1 VGRLQFVVGA
11 EMGRFIVLSA
21 ERPARMLWH
30 RRKLDGIRGLGGRR
44 SAISTL
50 RRSMLAASA
59 LSSAGVLVASTATAE
74 AAAGVID
81 ASRTA
86 LVSMTLGIA
95 AFAVL
100 GVAAM
105 HRARNRAEAESAAL
119 RHQLADSKARSD
131 RAEALVDADDQRL
144 VAWSAPGEPPLVM
157 GRLPRSCGAPDE
169 RAAFLAFG
177 AWLVPASARALD
189 TALDNL
195 RARGETFA
203 LTLETTNGSFVEAVG
218 RTAGG
223 RAVARFHDLSGDR
236 LALAELAARHSR
248 VSEEVEAMRQLLQAA
263 PMPAWIRG
271 ADGALRW
278 TNNAFASAVEASDP
292 QDAVA
297 RNLELLDT
305 AGREAIRADHE
316 GKAAAQLRLPV
327 IFAGSRRV
335 FDVIDVV
342 SETGSAGIATDA
354 TELET
359 VQNQMKRLAEF
370 HARTLDQLATAVAV
384 FGSDRRLRFY
394 NAAFRSLF
402 GLEASFL
409 DSQPDESAVLERM
422 RASRRLPEQADF
434 KSWRNELLSAY
445 QSLDAREHWWHLPDG
460 QTLRVLANPH
470 PQGGITWIYENVTEQ
485 LELESRYN
493 ALSRVQGET
502 LDHLAEG
509 VAVFGS
515 DGRIKLHNP
524 AFARI
529 WRLDQKLLANGQHIG
544 EIERACRRL
553 HDAPEEWARF
563 TARVAGLD
571 ESRAPSQG
579 RMERSD
585 GRVVDYATVPLP
597 GGQTMVTFIDVSD
610 TVQVERA
617 LTDRNEALEAA
628 DGLKNAFI
636 QHVSYELRSPLT
648 NIIGFTQLLSD
659 VSIGPLTEKQ
669 REYTGYIL
677 SSSGSLLA
685 IVNDILDLA
694 TVDAGIIALELGE
707 VDIAMTV
714 AAAIEGVRDRLQ
726 EAQLVLDTRI
736 PGEIGSFVAD
746 EKRVRQIL
754 YNLLSNAVG
763 FSSHGGSIELSA
775 ERSADAVT
783 FTVEDHGPGIAPEFL
798 DSVFD
803 RFESRAA
810 GSARGGAGLGLAIV
824 KSFVE
829 LHGGTVSIRSDEG
842 YGTAVTVQLPIRP
855 AELAIAAE

>member
-1 VGRLQFVVGA
+1 MDGTRGA
-11 EMGRFIVLSA
+11 RRWSLVRPHLRQTLLAATSLTGLALSA
-21 ERPARMLWH
+21 GEA
-30 RRKLDGIRGLGGRR
+30 
-44 SAISTL
+44 
-50 RRSMLAASA
+50 LAAGPVAATLNAGNTALTSA
-59 LSSAGVLVASTATAE
+59 LLGVVAFS
-74 AAAGVID
+74 
-81 ASRTA
+81 
-86 LVSMTLGIA
+86 
-95 AFAVL
+95 VL
-100 GVAAM
+100 GAM
-105 HRARNRAEAESAAL
+105 ALMRARNRAEAENAAL
-119 RHQLADSKARSD
+119 KLRLADFKAGAD
-131 RAEALVDADDQRL
+131 RAEALVDAEDQRL

-157 GRLPRSCGAPDE
+157 GRLPKSCGAPED
-169 RAAFLAFG
+169 RSAFLAFG
-177 AWLVPASARALD
+177 AWLEPMAASSLD
-189 TALDNL
+189 TAIATL
-195 RARGETFA
+195 RKRGETFA
-203 LTLETTNGSFVEAVG
+203 ITLETGNGSFVEAVG

-223 RAVARFHDLSGDR
+223 RAVVRFRDLSGDR
-236 LALAELAARHSR
+236 LALAELEARHHR
-248 VSEEVEAMRQLLQAA
+248 LTEDVEAMRALFQATS
-263 PMPAWIRG
+263 MPAWIRG
-271 ADGALRW
+271 RDGKLSW
-278 TNNAFASAVEASDP
+278 VNNAFARAVEARDP
-292 QDAVA
+292 VDAVT
-297 RNLELLDT
+297 RNLEFLDT
-305 AGREAIRADHE
+305 AGREAIGSGHDGQPVSER
-316 GKAAAQLRLPV
+316 RLPAIV
-327 IFAGSRRV
+327 AGARRI
-335 FDVIDVV
+335 FDVVDVV
-342 SETGSAGIATDA
+342 SGTGSAGIAIDA

-359 VQNQMKRLAEF
+359 VQNQMKRLVEF

-384 FGSDRRLRFY
+384 FGSDRRLRSY

-402 GLEASFL
+402 GLEAGFL
-409 DSQPDESAVLERM
+409 DSQPDESAVLDRM

-434 KSWRNELLSAY
+434 KSWRNDLLTAY

-515 DGRIKLHNP
+515 DGRLRLDNP

-529 WRLDQKLLANGQHIG
+529 WRLDPAFLAGHPHIS
-544 EIERACRRL
+544 EVERACRRL
-553 HDAPEEWARF
+553 HDAPAAWTRF
-563 TARVAGLD
+563 TASVAGLD
-571 ESRAPSQG
+571 EGRAPTSG

-597 GGQTMVTFIDVSD
+597 GGQTMVTFMDVSD

-669 REYTGYIL
+669 QEYTGYIL
-677 SSSGSLLA
+677 SSSGALLA

-707 VDIAMTV
+707 VDIERTV

-726 EAQLVLDTRI
+726 ESQLLLQTRI
-736 PGEIGSFVAD
+736 PAGIGSFIAD

-763 FSSHGGSIELSA
+763 FSSLGSSVVLSA
-775 ERSADAVT
+775 SRTAEAIVFS
-783 FTVEDHGPGIAPEFL
+783 VEDQGPGIAPEFL
-798 DSVFD
+798 ASVFD

-829 LHGGTVSIRSDEG
+829 LHGGTVSIRSEEG
-842 YGTAVTVQLPIRP
+842 HGTEVSVHLPIRP
-855 AELAIAAE
+855 TELAVAAE

>member
-1 VGRLQFVVGA
+1 MLTATSLTGLVLMTGRATAAEHSVGLLNAGKTA
-11 EMGRFIVLSA
+11 M
-21 ERPARMLWH
+21 
-30 RRKLDGIRGLGGRR
+30 
-44 SAISTL
+44 
-50 RRSMLAASA
+50 ASA
-59 LSSAGVLVASTATAE
+59 LLGVL
-74 AAAGVID
+74 
-81 ASRTA
+81 
-86 LVSMTLGIA
+86 
-95 AFAVL
+95 AFSVL
-100 GVAAM
+100 GAVALL
-105 HRARNRAEAESAAL
+105 RARNRAEAENASL
-119 RHQLADSKARSD
+119 KHRLADLKAKAD
-131 RAEALVDADDQRL
+131 RAEALVDAEDQRL
-144 VAWSAPGEPPLVM
+144 VAWSAPGEPPLVI
-157 GRLPRSCGAPDE
+157 GRLPESCGAPEE

-177 AWLVPASARALD
+177 TWLVPAAAGRLDGALEK
-189 TALDNL
+189 L
-195 RARGETFA
+195 RRNGETFA
-203 LTLETTNGSFVEAVG
+203 VALETRNGSFVEAAG

-223 RAVARFHDLSGDR
+223 RAVARFRDLSGDR
-236 LALAELAARHSR
+236 LALAALEARHHR
-248 VSEEVEAMRQLLQAA
+248 LTEEVEAMRALLQATS
-263 PMPAWIRG
+263 MPAWIRG
-271 ADGALRW
+271 KDGKLSW
-278 TNNAFASAVEASDP
+278 VNNAFARAVEA
-292 QDAVA
+292 QDSADAAA
-297 RNLELLDT
+297 RNLEFLDT
-305 AGREAIRADHE
+305 AGREAIGVGHD
-316 GKAAAQLRLPV
+316 AQPVFERRLPAIV
-327 IFAGSRRV
+327 AGSRRI
-335 FDVIDVV
+335 FDVVDVV
-342 SETGSAGIATDA
+342 SGTGSAGIAIDA

-359 VQNQMKRLAEF
+359 VQNQMKRLVEF

-384 FGSDRRLRFY
+384 FGPDRRLRSY

-402 GLEASFL
+402 SLDASFL
-409 DSQPDESAVLERM
+409 DTLPDESAVLERM
-422 RASRRLPEQADF
+422 RAGRKLPEQADF
-434 KSWRNELLSAY
+434 KSWRNDLLVAY

-515 DGRIKLHNP
+515 DGRLRLDNP
-524 AFARI
+524 SFARI
-529 WRLDQKLLANGQHIG
+529 WHLDQKFLATHPHIG

-553 HDAPEEWARF
+553 HDAPEAWKRF
-563 TARVAGLD
+563 TTSVAGLD
-571 ESRAPSQG
+571 EGRAPTSG

-585 GRVVDYATVPLP
+585 GRVIDYATVPLP

-610 TVQVERA
+610 TVQVERV
-617 LTDRNEALEAA
+617 LTERNDALEAA

-659 VSIGPLTEKQ
+659 VSIGPLTDKQ
-669 REYTGYIL
+669 QEYTGYIL

-694 TVDAGIIALELGE
+694 TVDAGIIALDLGE
-707 VDIAMTV
+707 VDVERTV

-726 EAQLVLDTRI
+726 ESQLVLETNI
-736 PGEIGSFVAD
+736 PGGIGSFVAD

-763 FSSHGGSIELSA
+763 FSSHGSSIVLNAS
-775 ERSADAVT
+775 RSADAIIFSVQ
-783 FTVEDHGPGIAPEFL
+783 DQGPGIAPEFL

-829 LHGGTVSIRSDEG
+829 LHGGTVSIRSEEG
-842 YGTAVTVQLPIRP
+842 RGTEVSVHLPIRP
-855 AELAIAAE
+855 TELAVAAE

>member
-1 VGRLQFVVGA
+1 
-11 EMGRFIVLSA
+11 
-21 ERPARMLWH
+21 
-30 RRKLDGIRGLGGRR
+30 
-44 SAISTL
+44 
-50 RRSMLAASA
+50 MLAATSLTGLALFAGKAMAAEPTGNPIDAGKTAMASA
-59 LSSAGVLVASTATAE
+59 L
-74 AAAGVID
+74 
-81 ASRTA
+81 
-86 LVSMTLGIA
+86 LGAI

-100 GVAAM
+100 SAVSLL
-105 HRARNRAEAESAAL
+105 RARNRAEAEAASL
-119 RHQLADSKARSD
+119 RHQLADRKAKAD

-144 VAWSAPGEPPLVM
+144 VAWGAAGEPPLVM
-157 GRLPRSCGAPDE
+157 GRLPKSCGAPED
-169 RAAFLAFG
+169 RSAFLAFG
-177 AWLVPASARALD
+177 TWLVPAAAGHLD
-189 TALDNL
+189 TALERL
-195 RARGETFA
+195 RQRGETFA
-203 LTLETTNGSFVEAVG
+203 IALETVNGSFIEAVG

-223 RAVARFHDLSGDR
+223 RAVARFRDLSGDR
-236 LALAELAARHSR
+236 LALAQLEARHQR
-248 VSEEVEAMRQLLQAA
+248 LSEDVEAMRALLQATA
-263 PMPAWIRG
+263 MPAWIRG
-271 ADGALRW
+271 KDGKLSW
-278 TNNAFASAVEASDP
+278 VNNAFARAVEARDP
-292 QDAVA
+292 EDATA
-297 RNLELLDT
+297 RNLEFLDT
-305 AGREAIRADHE
+305 AGREAIGFGHDDKPVFER
-316 GKAAAQLRLPV
+316 RLPAIV
-327 IFAGSRRV
+327 AGSRRI
-335 FDVIDVV
+335 FDVLDVV
-342 SETGSAGIATDA
+342 SGTGSAGMAIDA

-359 VQNQMKRLAEF
+359 VQSQMKRLVEF

-384 FGSDRRLRFY
+384 FGPDRRLRSY

-402 GLEASFL
+402 SLDASFL
-409 DSQPDESAVLERM
+409 DTLPDESAVLERM

-434 KSWRNELLSAY
+434 KSWRNDLLTAY
-445 QSLDAREHWWHLPDG
+445 QSLDAREHWWHLSDG

-515 DGRIKLHNP
+515 DGRLRLDNP
-524 AFARI
+524 SFARI
-529 WRLDQKLLANGQHIG
+529 WQLDPKFLATHPHIG

-553 HDAPEEWARF
+553 HDAPEAWTRF
-563 TARVAGLD
+563 TTSVAGLD
-571 ESRAPSQG
+571 EGRAPTSG

-585 GRVVDYATVPLP
+585 GRVIDYATVPLP

-617 LTDRNEALEAA
+617 LTERNDALEAA

-669 REYTGYIL
+669 QEYTGYIL

-694 TVDAGIIALELGE
+694 TVDAGIIALDLGE
-707 VDIAMTV
+707 VDVERTV
-714 AAAIEGVRDRLQ
+714 AAAVEGVRDRLQ
-726 EAQLVLDTRI
+726 ESQLVLETNI
-736 PGEIGSFVAD
+736 PSGIGSFVAD

-763 FSSHGGSIELSA
+763 FSSHGSSIVLRVS
-775 ERSADAVT
+775 RSPEAIV
-783 FTVEDHGPGIAPEFL
+783 FSVEDQGPGIPQEFL

-829 LHGGTVSIRSDEG
+829 LHGGTVSLRSEEG
-842 YGTAVTVQLPIRP
+842 RGTEVSVHLPIRP
-855 AELAIAAE
+855 TELAVAAE

>member
-1 VGRLQFVVGA
+1 
-11 EMGRFIVLSA
+11 
-21 ERPARMLWH
+21 
-30 RRKLDGIRGLGGRR
+30 
-44 SAISTL
+44 
-50 RRSMLAASA
+50 MLAATA
-59 LSSAGVLVASTATAE
+59 LTATVLLTASVTGAE
-74 AAAGVID
+74 AATSPID
-81 ASRTA
+81 AGTTA
-86 LVSMTLGIA
+86 FVSALLGVV

-100 GVAAM
+100 GVAALQ
-105 HRARNRAEAESAAL
+105 RARARVENENAAL
-119 RHQLADSKARSD
+119 RHQLSDSRAKAD

-144 VAWSAPGEPPLVM
+144 VAWGAPGELPLVM

-169 RAAFLAFG
+169 RSAFLAFG
-177 AWLVPASARALD
+177 TWLIPSAASRLDAALES
-189 TALDNL
+189 L
-195 RARGETFA
+195 RQRGETFA
-203 LTLETTNGSFVEAVG
+203 LSLETTNGSYVEIVG

-223 RAVARFHDLSGDR
+223 RAVARFRDLSGDR
-236 LALAELAARHSR
+236 LALAELEALHER
-248 VSEEVEAMRQLLQAA
+248 VSEDVEAMRVLLQAA

-271 ADGALRW
+271 PDGALRW
-278 TNNAFASAVEASDP
+278 INNAFARAVEARDP
-292 QDAVA
+292 QDAA
-297 RNLELLDT
+297 TRHLELLDT
-305 AGREAIRADHE
+305 AGREAIRLAHAE
-316 GKAAAQLRLPV
+316 KPVFEQRLPAIV
-327 IFAGSRRV
+327 TGSRRI

-359 VQNQMKRLAEF
+359 VQNQMKRLVEF

-384 FGSDRRLRFY
+384 FGSDRRLRSY

-402 GLEASFL
+402 SLDAGFL

-434 KSWRNELLSAY
+434 KSWRNELLTAY

-515 DGRIKLHNP
+515 DGRLRLDNP
-524 AFARI
+524 SFARI
-529 WRLDQKLLANGQHIG
+529 WHLDQKFLSTHPHIG

-669 REYTGYIL
+669 QEYAGYIL

-694 TVDAGIIALELGE
+694 TVDAGIIALDLVE
-707 VDIAMTV
+707 VDVERTI

-726 EAQLVLDTRI
+726 ESQIALETRI
-736 PGEIGSFVAD
+736 PDGIGSFVAD

-763 FSSHGGSIELSA
+763 FSTHGGSIGLTA
-775 ERSADAVT
+775 RRTADMVE

-798 DSVFD
+798 ASVFD

-829 LHGGTVSIRSDEG
+829 LHGGTVGIRSEEG
-842 YGTAVTVQLPIRP
+842 RGTVVSVRLPIRP
-855 AELAIAAE
+855 TELAVAAE